1 MMSMMMR
8 PAQTTVKKYWMRKDS
23 NEEAV
28 VAGRK
33 QLVETTKTMM
43 ILTWRSL
50 RMMPRR
56 QDRAMTITMKH
67 HHLCRSKT
75 VSVSLAALQTRMCTN
90 TSVKVR
96 KAQCPA
102 NSKVSTSKVSCRIT
116 RSAV

>member
-1 MMSMMMR
+1 MMMSMMMR

-33 QLVETTKTMM
+33 QLMETTRTMM

-50 RMMPRR
+50 RMMGR
-56 QDRAMTITMKH
+56 QDVTMITTMKH
-67 HHLCRSKT
+67 HHQCRSKT

-96 KAQCPA
+96 KARCPA
-102 NSKVSTSKVSCRIT
+102 SSKVSTSKVSCRIT